1 LDMVNPISLRLRNAE
16 TISKARATIAQV
28 DEDARLRRRTKLAAV
43 KALLAVRRAY
53 ELEEKTSFR
62 FMGEVGRKRSRE
74 RRHLIEAELKRIAG
88 LHP

>member
-1 LDMVNPISLRLRNAE
+1 MINPISLRLRNAE
-16 TISKARATIAQV
+16 TISKARATIARV

-62 FMGEVGRKRSRE
+62 FMGEVGQKRWRE
-74 RRHLIEAELKRIAG
+74 RRKSVEAELKRIAG
-88 LHP
+88 LYP